1 MNAKTQNEKA
11 LDTRDLVEAWARER
25 LLTGGSKPRSI
36 RSDKYR
42 VMRFIHFIEAESLD
56 LAYVDEQT
64 IWNYQG
70 SLLEKKHA
78 HHDKS
83 LGKKTIASIMASLQS
98 FGDFLV
104 ARGFWLNNLVKPVKL
119 STHAAS
125 PPVDVP
131 DESTMEAFMTE
142 LGKWWEDENLRA
154 QMTSFRFYVIA
165 ELQYATGLRAG
176 EVADLE
182 EGDLDLRS
190 LEVRVRAGKGGKDR
204 IVFLTH
210 WAAELLHEFLGLRQ
224 LIVRGAETTKRLF
237 GLDQSTITTS
247 YNAWLNVRAQ
257 RVGIGRWY
265 NHKFRHALGYH
276 LLRSGCSLR
285 YIQGILGHE
294 KIRTTEIYTKVD
306 SEDVREVL
314 DAYHPRGA

>member
-1 MNAKTQNEKA
+1 
-11 LDTRDLVEAWARER
+11 
-25 LLTGGSKPRSI
+25 
-36 RSDKYR
+36 
-42 VMRFIHFIEAESLD
+42 MRTF
-56 LAYVDEQT
+56 
-64 IWNYQG
+64 
-70 SLLEKKHA
+70 
-78 HHDKS
+78 
-83 LGKKTIASIMASLQS
+83 
-98 FGDFLV
+98 
-104 ARGFWLNNLVKPVKL
+104 
-119 STHAAS
+119 
-125 PPVDVP
+125 
-131 DESTMEAFMTE
+131 
-142 LGKWWEDENLRA
+142 RA

-257 RVGIGRWY
+257 RVGIDRWY